1 MSTYTEFLE
10 KAQTEFLSGLKQA
23 QELNL
28 STLASLKDLMASV
41 PTANGTEP
49 KAAVELPTPSEI
61 VERTFAFT
69 NQVLESRKAYML
81 KLAEMADETQKQFVE
96 AAKRAGEATKN

>member
-10 KAQTEFLSGLKQA
+10 KAQGEFLSGLKQA

-28 STLASLKDLMASV
+28 ATLASFKDLMSAV
-41 PTANGTEP
+41 PAVDTTEAN
-49 KAAVELPTPSEI
+49 AAAKLPTPTEI

-69 NQVLESRKAYML
+69 NQVLEARKAFML

-96 AAKRAGEATKN
+96 AAKRASSKN

>member
-10 KAQTEFLSGLKQA
+10 KAQAEFLNGLKQA

-28 STLASLKDLMASV
+28 ATLASLKDLMSSV
-41 PTANGTEP
+41 PTVDAAKTNGN
-49 KAAVELPTPSEI
+49 VSIPTPADI

-69 NQVLESRKAYML
+69 NQILETRKAYML

-96 AAKRAGEATKN
+96 AAKRSQQN